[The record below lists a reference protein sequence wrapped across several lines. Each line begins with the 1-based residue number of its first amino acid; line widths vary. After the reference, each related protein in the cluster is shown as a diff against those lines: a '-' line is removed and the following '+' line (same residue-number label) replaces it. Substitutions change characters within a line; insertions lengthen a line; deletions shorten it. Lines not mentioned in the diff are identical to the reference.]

1 MSLIPI
7 GVTTGESNKFYETL
21 FKNNGKIAEKLE
33 ERNNGLS
40 KASHLPLEELDS
52 EHCLDCGTEY
62 TNSLKGQAC
71 TKCGFA
77 YPGPTFPKHRAM
89 LPTERADMEIYYRN
103 RETNI
108 C

>member
-21 FKNNGKIAEKLE
+21 FKNSGKIAEKLE
-33 ERNNGLS
+33 ERNNRVS
-40 KASHLPLEELDS
+40 KASHPPLEGLNP
-52 EHCLDCGTEY
+52 EHCLECGREY

-71 TKCGFA
+71 TNCGFV
-77 YPGPTFPKHRAM
+77 YPGPTFSKHRAM
-89 LPTERADMEIYYRN
+89 LPTERAAMEIYYRN